1 MPKLKTI
8 YICSKC
14 GAQASRWEGK
24 CSNCQAWNSYVEDV
38 IDVKAEKS
46 KTTGKPQATHK
57 LAYQNF
63 DEKRIKVGILE
74 FDRVL
79 GGGVMQNAIN
89 LVVGDPGVGKS
100 TLVLQAASKLSQKLK
115 ILYVSGEESV
125 QQVSARAKRLKA
137 KSENLL
143 FINEVG
149 LENILATVEDIEP
162 DLLVL
167 DSLQVVTS
175 AEINSL
181 SGSMSQVRFVAEKMM
196 EIAKQKGIPVFCIGH
211 VNKGG
216 ELAGPMALAHL
227 VDAVFYLE
235 GEKYQQF
242 KMLRSVKNRFGS
254 IDEVGV
260 FEMTG
265 NGFVEVKNPS
275 AAFLEGRQKD
285 SLGSI
290 VVPTM
295 EGSRSFLVEIQALTT
310 HTNFGY
316 PKRTASGVDLNRLNL
331 MIAVLNKYAK
341 MKLDSQDV
349 FVNVIGGFKINEPAV
364 DLGICLAIASSKQK
378 KVIPNDTVAIGE
390 VGLSGEI
397 RSVNFLEKRIKEAEK
412 LGFQKVI
419 LPKTS
424 KPPKIEMK
432 TVFVRNVAEAVA
444 SIVN

>member
-38 IDVKAEKS
+38 IDVKAEKTKS
-46 KTTGKPQATHK
+46 VGKVKEIHK
-57 LAYQNF
+57 LAHQDF
-63 DEKRIKVGILE
+63 EEKRIKVGISE

-79 GGGVMQNAIN
+79 GGGVMQSSIN

-100 TLVLQAASKLSQKLK
+100 TLVLQAASKLSQNLK

-125 QQVSARAKRLKA
+125 QQVSSRAKRLKA

-143 FINEVG
+143 FINEVN
-149 LENILATVEDIEP
+149 LENILVTIDDVAP
-162 DLLVL
+162 DMLVL

-175 AEINSL
+175 SEINSL
-181 SGSMSQVRFVAEKMM
+181 SGSMSQVRYVAEKMM
-196 EIAKQKGIPVFCIGH
+196 QIAKQKGIPVFCIGH

-260 FEMTG
+260 FEMTE
-265 NGFVEVKNPS
+265 NGFIEVKNPS
-275 AAFLEGRQKD
+275 AAFLEGRQENA
-285 SLGSI
+285 LGSI
-290 VVPTM
+290 VVPSM

-310 HTNFGY
+310 STNFGY
-316 PKRTASGVDLNRLNL
+316 PKRTASGIDLNRLNL
-331 MIAVLNKYAK
+331 MIAVLNKYANL
-341 MKLDSQDV
+341 KLDSQDV
-349 FVNVIGGFKINEPAV
+349 FINVIGGFRINEPAV

-378 KVIPNDTVAIGE
+378 KVIPNDLVAIGE

-412 LGFQKVI
+412 LGFKKVI
-419 LPKTS
+419 LPKMT
-424 KPPKIEMK
+424 KIPTTTLETILVK
-432 TVFVRNVAEAVA
+432 NVVEAVNA
-444 SIVN
+444 I

>member
-14 GAQASRWEGK
+14 GAQSSRWEGK
-24 CSNCQAWNSYVEDV
+24 CSNCQAWNSFVEDV
-38 IDVKAEKS
+38 IDTKEAKTKSVAKVKEI
-46 KTTGKPQATHK
+46 HK
-57 LAYQNF
+57 LAYQDF
-63 DEKRIKVGILE
+63 EEKRIKTEISEL
-74 FDRVL
+74 DRVL

-100 TLVLQAASKLSQKLK
+100 TLVLQAASKLSQKFK

-143 FINEVG
+143 FINEVN
-149 LENILATVEDIEP
+149 LENILATVDDVKP
-162 DLLVL
+162 NMLVL

-175 AEINSL
+175 SEINSL
-181 SGSMSQVRFVAEKMM
+181 SGSMSQVRYVAEKMM

-254 IDEVGV
+254 VDEVGV
-260 FEMTG
+260 FEMTE
-265 NGFVEVKNPS
+265 NGFIEVKNPS
-275 AAFLEGRQKD
+275 AAFLEGRQKNA
-285 SLGSI
+285 LGSI
-290 VVPTM
+290 IVPSM

-310 HTNFGY
+310 YTNFGY

-331 MIAVLNKYAK
+331 MIAVLNKYANL
-341 MKLDSQDV
+341 KLDSQDV

-378 KVIPNDTVAIGE
+378 KPIRNDLVVLGE

-397 RSVNFLEKRIKEAEK
+397 RSVNFPEKRIKEAEK
-412 LGFQKVI
+412 LGFKKII
-419 LPKTS
+419 LPKRS
-424 KPPKIEMK
+424 KVPKTNME
-432 TVFVRNVAEAVA
+432 TVFVKNVVEAVN
-444 SIVN
+444 II

>member
-1 MPKLKTI
+1 MKLKTI

-14 GAQASRWEGK
+14 NAQASRWAGQ
-24 CSNCQAWNSYVEDV
+24 CSNCKAWNTLVEDV
-38 IDVKAEKS
+38 VDVKAEKTRS
-46 KTTGKPQATHK
+46 VGKAQEIHQ
-57 LAYQNF
+57 LAYQDF
-63 DEKRIKVGILE
+63 EEKRIKTGISE

-143 FINEVG
+143 FINEVN
-149 LENILATVEDIEP
+149 LENILVTIDDIQP
-162 DLLVL
+162 DMLVL

-181 SGSMSQVRFVAEKMM
+181 SGSISQVRYIAEKMM
-196 EIAKQKGIPVFCIGH
+196 QVAKQKGIPVFVIGH

-216 ELAGPMALAHL
+216 ELAGPMTLAHL
-227 VDAVFYLE
+227 VDAVLYLE

-242 KMLRSVKNRFGS
+242 KMLRCVKNRFGS
-254 IDEVGV
+254 VDEVGV

-265 NGFVEVKNPS
+265 NGFIEVKNPS
-275 AAFLEGRQKD
+275 AAFLEGRQKNA
-285 SLGSI
+285 LGSI
-290 VVPTM
+290 VVPSM

-310 HTNFGY
+310 YTNFGY

-331 MIAVLNKYAK
+331 MIAVLNKYAS

-378 KVIPNDTVAIGE
+378 KPIQSDLVAIGE

-412 LGFQKVI
+412 LGFKKVI

-424 KPPKIEMK
+424 KVPKTKME
-432 TVFVRNVAEAVA
+432 TVFVRNVVEAVA
-444 SIVN
+444 AI